1 MLEKSI
7 AAFYEGEES
16 FEGLSDRTERSTYN
30 LQRAE
35 RGSYANSK
43 KINVLSLTAAFV
55 ITSGLLLGVM
65 QAGVSTVHRSDDVEP
80 LVVDL
85 IALPDTPPELPV
97 AARLD
102 APVPPSLS
110 PKREVRPK
118 PIPVVVPA
126 LSVPALPIIQ
136 DVSAA
141 ARKETTSVGPAPV
154 PPAATASA
162 PPKIATADL
171 GLRLLSAPSPRYP
184 FDARRRREQGE
195 VRLTVLLDTDGRVK
209 SISVARSSG
218 SERLD
223 EAALAAVRRW
233 RWSPIIEAGV
243 PVMVRGEVTVPFV
256 IES

>member
-1 MLEKSI
+1 MLEESI
-7 AAFYEGEES
+7 AAFYEGGES
-16 FEGLSDRTERSTYN
+16 FENLPDRTERSACT
-30 LQRAE
+30 LQWAE
-35 RGSYANSK
+35 RGSYANLK
-43 KINVLSLTAAFV
+43 KTNVLSLTAAVV
-55 ITSGLLLGVM
+55 ITSGLLLGIM
-65 QAGVSTVHRSDDVEP
+65 QAGVSTVHRSDDVKP

-85 IALPDTPPELPV
+85 IALPDTPPVFPV
-97 AARLD
+97 PARLD
-102 APVPPSLS
+102 APVPPSLL

-126 LSVPALPIIQ
+126 LPVPALPVIQ

-141 ARKETTSVGPAPV
+141 ARNETKSVVSAPV

-162 PPKIATADL
+162 LPTIATADL

-195 VRLTVLLDTDGRVK
+195 VRLTVLLDIDGRVK

-223 EAALAAVRRW
+223 EAALIAVRRW

-243 PVMVRGEVTVPFV
+243 PVMVRGEVTIPFV
-256 IES
+256 LES